1 MGALVDLKPDE
12 RRNTLA
18 AFFALLGITAAHTMM
33 ETSRDALFLARLPV
47 SRLPLMYIAIAAVG
61 LVLSRVGSG
70 RKKESRRRVPVALGL
85 SAAVTAGFW
94 LLRGTQSQIFLYT
107 LYLWTGLFASWV
119 VGQFWLVLGV
129 TYDVS
134 QAKRLF
140 GFIGAGSV
148 LGAVAGAGLA
158 RALTVVISAQHLLL
172 AGAGILVATALGPAL
187 MFEPGEAAPAKKGDA
202 ERAAVGSSS
211 ELAVVTRDPY
221 VRRILL
227 LVLLSTMTVTAV
239 DFLFKRAVAEAY
251 PKEQLASVFATIYV
265 VLNATAF
272 AAQLFAVPV
281 IFRALGVHRALW
293 IVPILLASGAVGVLA
308 GGGLVAAILLRGVD
322 GTFRHSLHKTSAE
335 LLFVP
340 IPDAARARAKPLI
353 DLIGQRG
360 GQAIAA
366 VGILGVVA
374 LWPGRGLSVA
384 ILALASA
391 WLLVAASMKKPYLA
405 FFRKLL
411 QEGRSIDDRGEL
423 PELDLNALEALFAAL
438 NSRKDAEVIAALDL
452 LAAQSRQRLIPAL
465 VLYHPSAPIV
475 LRALDIFTR
484 EGRTDFV
491 PIADRLLAHPDPE
504 VRTAALRARST
515 VEPDEQFL
523 RSLLEDPSDEI
534 RATALV
540 TLIARGWMTAA
551 EADEALAG
559 IAKGTAAVRLALAR
573 AIELDPSP
581 KFVHVLLE
589 LIDGADVALATAT
602 ARAMGSVRDEAFMP
616 ALLPLI
622 GKAREGT
629 AAREALAAIGDPALA
644 FLDGAMKRKD
654 LPREVRWATPRAIAL
669 FPPEKAAPVL
679 MKHLRTA
686 TDGMVRYRIVQ
697 GLARA
702 RSRNP
707 AIALDIQDLVA
718 SAEDTLRAALRNL
731 SWRLDLERTVAED
744 PSRRTPALDLLLTL
758 LRDKESDATA
768 RAFQLLGLIHPDEN
782 FGRIQRGL
790 QSRNAKT
797 RANSRELL
805 ENVTMPPLRAP
816 ILALCDDAP
825 DAERLSRAASFDRP
839 ERLGY
844 EELLRAMLERGD
856 ELRSL
861 AAYHAAERRIASV
874 RDSAGRVEIE
884 DEGLEKDLIARAREM
899 QEAADAR

>member
-12 RRNTLA
+12 RRNTFA
-18 AFFALLGITAAHTMM
+18 AFFALFGITAAHTMM
-33 ETSRDALFLARLPV
+33 ETSRDALFLAKLPV
-47 SRLPLMYIAIAAVG
+47 SRLPLMYIAIAVVG
-61 LVLSRVGSG
+61 LLLSRVGSSK
-70 RKKESRRRVPVALGL
+70 KKESPRRVPIALAL
-85 SAAVTAGFW
+85 SAAITVGFW
-94 LLRGTQSQIFLYT
+94 LLRGTQSQAFLYT

-148 LGAVAGAGLA
+148 LGAVVGAGLA
-158 RALTVVISAQHLLL
+158 RGLTTVIPAQHLLL
-172 AGAGILVATALGPAL
+172 AGAGILVVTALGPAL
-187 MFEPGEAAPAKKGDA
+187 IFEPGEAAPRKKRD
-202 ERAAVGSSS
+202 EEKTAASLSS
-211 ELAVVTRDPY
+211 EVAVVTRDPY

-239 DFLFKRAVAEAY
+239 DFLFKRAIAGAY

-272 AAQLFAVPV
+272 AAQLFAVPA
-281 IFRALGVHRALW
+281 IFRVLGVHRALW

-322 GTFRHSLHKTSAE
+322 GTFRHSLHKTSTE

-374 LWPGRGLSVA
+374 LFPDRGLSIA
-384 ILALASA
+384 IAALASA
-391 WLLVAASMKKPYLA
+391 WLLVAAGMKRPYLA

-411 QEGRSIDDRGEL
+411 QEGRSIEDGGEL
-423 PELDLNALEALFAAL
+423 PELDLNALEALFTAL

-465 VLYHPSAPIV
+465 VLYHPSPPIV

-523 RSLLEDPSDEI
+523 RSLLADPSDEI
-534 RATALV
+534 RATAVV
-540 TLIARGWMTAA
+540 TLISRGWMTEV
-551 EADEALAG
+551 EAGETLAR
-559 IAKGTAAVRLALAR
+559 IAKGALPVRVALAR
-573 AIELDPSP
+573 AIEQDPSP
-581 KFVHVLLE
+581 KFAHVLSE
-589 LIDGADVALATAT
+589 LVEDADVALATAT

-616 ALLPLI
+616 ALLLLI

-644 FLDGAMKRKD
+644 FLDAAMKRKD
-654 LPREVRWATPRAIAL
+654 LPREVRWAIPRAIAL
-669 FPPEKAAPVL
+669 FSPEKAAPVL

-702 RSRNP
+702 RSRNH
-707 AIALDIQDLVA
+707 ALRLDIQDLVA
-718 SAEDTLRAALRNL
+718 VTEDTVRAALRNL
-731 SWRLDLERTVAED
+731 SWRLDLERAVAED

-768 RAFQLLGLIHPDEN
+768 RAFQLLGLIYPDEN

-790 QSRNAKT
+790 QSKNTKT

-805 ENVTMPPLRAP
+805 ENVTKPPLRTP
-816 ILALCDDAP
+816 ILALSDDGS
-825 DAERLSRAASFDRP
+825 DAERLSRAATFDRP
-839 ERLGY
+839 DRLGY

-861 AAYHAAERRIASV
+861 AAYHAAERKLAGV
-874 RDSAGRVEIE
+874 RDSARRVEAE
-884 DEGLEKDLIARAREM
+884 DEGLDKDLLTRARAM
-899 QEAADAR
+899 QEAADAP